1 MRCEC
6 FIESDP
12 LLPGNRFQKLHALR
26 AHVSFRDIHD
36 APESHIILVCKHTKI
51 AEGILDLHP
60 REKLR
65 PAVHGIGDL
74 FFEECFLKI
83 PCHVVSPIKK
93 RHVLVGNVMVMKHV
107 YFFADPSGFILC
119 CFQMEA
125 GHLLPARLVSDEILP
140 HAILIL

>member
-1 MRCEC
+1 MRYEC

-36 APESHIILVCKHTKI
+36 APESHIILVYKHTKI

-74 FFEECFLKI
+74 FFEECFFKI

-125 GHLLPARLVSDEILP
+125 GHLLPARLMSDENLP